1 MKINNS
7 KSRWTEHIL
16 TVMVVVTFCIGS
28 WRFYRVVIEDFE
40 HHKNWLNVI
49 RWVGI
54 AIMTPLL
61 VNVNRTFLGFKFSK
75 NQWSISLICAVI
87 GGYLIIL
94 TYLY

>member
-1 MKINNS
+1 MKINNP

-28 WRFYRVVIEDFE
+28 LRFYRVIIEDIE
-40 HHKNWLNVI
+40 HHKNWLYVI
-49 RWVGI
+49 RLIGI
-54 AIMTPLL
+54 AIMTPLF
-61 VNVNRTFLGFKFSK
+61 VNVRRTFLGFKFSK
-75 NQWSISLICAVI
+75 NQWSISLICAAV